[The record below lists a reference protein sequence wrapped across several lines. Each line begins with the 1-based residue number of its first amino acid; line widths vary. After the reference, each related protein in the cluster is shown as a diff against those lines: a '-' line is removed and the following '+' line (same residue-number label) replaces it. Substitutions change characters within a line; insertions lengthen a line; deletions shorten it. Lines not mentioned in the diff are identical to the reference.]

1 MRKMVNKES
10 MNMSLLDTIY
20 KDYENNI
27 TTSTGHKVT
36 YGTKF

>member
-1 MRKMVNKES
+1 MVNKDIF
-10 MNMSLLDTIY
+10 NQSLLDVIS

-36 YGTKF
+36 YETKI